1 MAISHTTQIFA
12 RENVLLMT
20 AVHNQCK
27 AGSVT
32 PLTIV
37 LMLDFFPEI
46 FALIWK
52 LKSSAFDQRLFLK
65 LLAKT
70 FK

>member
-37 LMLDFFPEI
+37 LMLDFF
-46 FALIWK
+46 
-52 LKSSAFDQRLFLK
+52 LKFL
-65 LLAKT
+65 L
-70 FK
+70 